1 MKTHQSEIRAQ
12 QIAFLSEHIIMVLV
26 GSIIFSSAIVLV
38 FRNQFPAYQLAG
50 WLIVFLITLLF
61 RGLVARG
68 HRADPDRA
76 GNSAKWG
83 QLFTLASG
91 LVGLSW
97 AGAAI
102 LFYEPT
108 RPELVLFLAFMY
120 AGLVAGA
127 TAYTSVHLPTFIAF
141 LIPTTIPFA
150 IMNLFAGGAMYN
162 AMGITIFAFAMMAI
176 VYARKFNLSIAGM
189 YKLQCENA
197 DLLRDLE
204 QQKRAA
210 DTSRDIAENA
220 IREKNSFLA
229 AASHDLRQPLH
240 ASGLLLSVLRDHV
253 QEKEGH
259 ALLDS
264 VFKSIEALNH
274 LFNSLLDVS
283 RLDAGVIEVHPRH
296 ISMSDLIHSIESK
309 YRLQAEKKHLEVN
322 LQCGATAVYTD
333 PVLLERILSN
343 LMSNAITY
351 TKQGSVS
358 IRCSQTSKDKVLIE
372 ISDTGVGIPEAETSQ
387 IFSEYY
393 QINNPERDRSK
404 GLGLGLAIVKR
415 LCELMEINIELRS
428 VTGEHTTFSL
438 ELPSGD
444 PEKIQEEKK
453 LPYIASL
460 SGVVVL
466 VIDDDQDVLSGM
478 QKLLSAWGCKTLAAK
493 SAETALRVL
502 SQHDKPPEIV
512 FADYRLCDNKTGVE
526 AIHAV
531 FEELNRS
538 IPAVIITGDTSP
550 ERLRQVNSSGFRL
563 LHKPVTPVEL
573 RATLQQEIKIAQ
585 D

>member
-1 MKTHQSEIRAQ
+1 MEKYKSKIKAQ
-12 QIAFLSEHIIMVLV
+12 QVAFLSEHIMMVLV
-26 GSIIFSSAIVLV
+26 GSIIFSSTVVLV

-50 WLIVFLITLLF
+50 WWAVFLITLLF

-68 HRADPDRA
+68 HRADPNRSE
-76 GNSAKWG
+76 NSKKWG
-83 QLFTLASG
+83 NLFTLASG
-91 LVGLSW
+91 LVGWSW

-102 LFYEPT
+102 LFYEPS

-150 IMNLFAGGAMYN
+150 IMNLLAGGATYN
-162 AMGITIFAFAMMAI
+162 AMGITILGFFVMATA
-176 VYARKFNLSIAGM
+176 YARKFNRSIADM
-189 YKLQCENA
+189 YKLQCENTE
-197 DLLRDLE
+197 LLKNLE
-204 QQKRAA
+204 QQKHAA
-210 DTSRDIAENA
+210 DKSRDIAENA

-240 ASGLLLSVLRDHV
+240 ASGLLLSVLREHV
-253 QEKEGH
+253 NSKEGN
-259 ALLDS
+259 ALLDN

-283 RLDAGVIEVHPRH
+283 RLDAGVIEVHPGH
-296 ISMSDLIHSIESK
+296 VSMSALIHSLESK
-309 YRLQAEKKHLEVN
+309 YRLQAEKKHLEVH
-322 LQCGATAVYTD
+322 LHCDSTVVYTD

-351 TKQGSVS
+351 TEQGSVS
-358 IRCSQTSKDKVLIE
+358 IRCEQKSKDKVLIK
-372 ISDTGVGIPEAETSQ
+372 ISDTGVGIPEIETSQ

-415 LCELMEINIELRS
+415 LCELMEISIELRS
-428 VTGEHTTFSL
+428 VVGQHTTFSL
-438 ELPSGD
+438 ELPSGN
-444 PEKIQEEKK
+444 PEKIQMKK
-453 LPYIASL
+453 SVPAVASL

-466 VIDDDQDVLSGM
+466 LIDDDQDVLDGM
-478 QKLLSAWGCKTLAAK
+478 QKLLSAWGCETLAAT
-493 SAETALRVL
+493 SSEEALEAL
-502 SQHDKPPEIV
+502 SHHDKPPAIV
-512 FADYRLCDNKTGVE
+512 FADYRLRNNKTGVE

-531 FEELNRS
+531 FEKLNRS

-550 ERLRQVNSSGFRL
+550 DRLQQANSSGFKL
-563 LHKPVTPVEL
+563 LHKPVTPIEL
-573 RATLQQEIKIAQ
+573 RATLQQEIKAIRG
-585 D
+585 

>member
-1 MKTHQSEIRAQ
+1 MKKHESEIRAQ
-12 QIAFLSEHIIMVLV
+12 QVAFLSEHIIMVLI
-26 GSIIFSSAIVLV
+26 GSIIFSSSIVLV
-38 FRNQFPAYQLAG
+38 FRNEFPAYQIASWLA
-50 WLIVFLITLLF
+50 VFLITLLF

-76 GNSAKWG
+76 DNSAKWG
-83 QLFTLASG
+83 KLFTIASG
-91 LVGLSW
+91 LVGWSW

-102 LFYEPT
+102 LFYEPAK
-108 RPELVLFLAFMY
+108 PELVLFLAFMY

-150 IMNLFAGGAMYN
+150 IMNLLAGGTMYN
-162 AMGITIFAFAMMAI
+162 TMGVTILCFSVMAAA
-176 VYARKFNLSIAGM
+176 YARKFNRSIADM
-189 YKLQCENA
+189 YRLQCENTE
-197 DLLRDLE
+197 LLKDLE

-210 DTSRDIAENA
+210 DKSRDIAENA

-253 QEKEGH
+253 DGKEGN

-264 VFKSIEALNH
+264 VFKSIKALNH

-283 RLDAGVIEVHPRH
+283 RLDAGVIEVHSRH
-296 ISMSDLIHSIESK
+296 VSMSIMIHSIESK
-309 YRLQAEKKHLEVN
+309 YRLQAEKRNLTVHLN
-322 LQCGATAVYTD
+322 CGSTAVYTD
-333 PVLLERILSN
+333 PILLERILSN
-343 LMSNAITY
+343 LVSNAITY
-351 TKQGSVS
+351 TERGSVS
-358 IRCSQTSKDKVLIE
+358 IHCAQKARDTVLIE
-372 ISDTGVGIPEAETSQ
+372 ISDTGIGIPETETSQ

-415 LCELMEINIELRS
+415 LCELLEINIELHS
-428 VTGEHTTFSL
+428 VVGQHTIFYL
-438 ELPSGD
+438 EVPSGD
-444 PEKIQEEKK
+444 PAKVEEEATE
-453 LPYIASL
+453 PDIVSL
-460 SGVVVL
+460 SGVVTL
-466 VIDDDQDVLSGM
+466 VIDDDQDVLDGM
-478 QKLLSAWGCKTLAAK
+478 QKLLSAWGCETLVAK
-493 SAETALRVL
+493 SAETAVQVISR
-502 SQHDKPPEIV
+502 HDKPPTIV
-512 FADYRLCDNKTGVE
+512 FADYRLRNKKTGVQ

-531 FEELNRS
+531 FEELNKS

-550 ERLRQVNSSGFRL
+550 ERLRQANSSGFRL
-563 LHKPVTPVEL
+563 LHKPVTPIEL
-573 RATLQQEIKIAQ
+573 RATLQQEIKMLQ